1 MLTVFVIRPVC
12 MRKKWVLGSERITV
26 TLQSLEMDLVSSLQM
41 EAAEP
46 LTLAAQF
53 SQQSR
58 PFDLLHDVS
67 REKFSKLLILPWN
80 PAQNYTNTG

>member
-1 MLTVFVIRPVC
+1 MYEKEMGFGL
-12 MRKKWVLGSERITV
+12 RKDHSN
-26 TLQSLEMDLVSSLQM
+26 SPVSSLQM

-46 LTLAAQF
+46 LTVAAQF

-58 PFDLLHDVS
+58 PFDLLYDVS

-80 PAQNYTNTG
+80 PAQNYTNTGWHTPVCT